1 MHFILTIILAVLVFS
16 ASASPAVAGDQAETG
31 PIEKAGAFIDSG
43 IRKTKDY
50 FTDTAITSRVK
61 NRLIRDEYI
70 SGFDIKVSTSRGAVT
85 VSGDVDGENMAR
97 RVMSIVRATEGVRSA
112 RNELTVVTR
121 TSSTAR

>member
-1 MHFILTIILAVLVFS
+1 MRFILTIILAVLVFS
-16 ASASPAVAGDQAETG
+16 AAASPAMAGGQAEPG

-43 IRKTKDY
+43 FNKTKNY

-70 SGFDIKVSTSRGAVT
+70 SGFDIKVSTSQGAVT
-85 VSGDVDGENMAR
+85 VSGDVDGEDMAR
-97 RVMSIVRATEGVRSA
+97 RVMAIVRATEGVKDA

-121 TSSTAR
+121 TSSTVR

>member
-1 MHFILTIILAVLVFS
+1 MRFILTIILAVLVFS
-16 ASASPAVAGDQAETG
+16 AAASPVMADDQAEPG

-43 IRKTKDY
+43 FNKTKSY

-70 SGFDIKVSTSRGAVT
+70 SGFDIKVSTSQGTVT
-85 VSGDVDGENMAR
+85 VTGEVDGENMAR
-97 RVMSIVRATEGVRSA
+97 RVMAIVRATEGVQDA

-121 TSSTAR
+121 ASSTVR